1 MVSDHASSKPRMK
14 RKSAAVILRTS
25 RGVDQVNRLNNPAL
39 NSCLQVVLSVRTF
52 NITRT
57 SMDLNPEVVPYF
69 GSNGQSFLLSVQN
82 LYEGNNAQS
91 PLLVT

>member
-1 MVSDHASSKPRMK
+1 MK

-39 NSCLQVVLSVRTF
+39 NSCLQFTLSVRTT

-57 SMDLNPEVVPYF
+57 SMDLNPEIVPHF
-69 GSNGQSFLLSVQN
+69 GSNGQSFFLSVQT
-82 LYEGNNAQS
+82 LYEGNNEQC